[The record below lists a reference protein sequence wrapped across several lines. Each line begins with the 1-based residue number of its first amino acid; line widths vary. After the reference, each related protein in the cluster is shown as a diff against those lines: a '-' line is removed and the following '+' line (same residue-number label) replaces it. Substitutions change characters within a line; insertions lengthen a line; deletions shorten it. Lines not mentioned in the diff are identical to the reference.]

1 MALDKSEMNDR
12 VLDIAQTL
20 LNEGGASNLKAR
32 SIAEKAGIA
41 VGSIYNLFGDLDQV
55 HGFVNMR
62 LLDGLAA
69 AGRTAVRDLEEMGVS
84 DTRLKLLSLSR
95 TYLNFVQ
102 AHAASWAAMLAFNP
116 RRMAPENLA
125 AYEKRLDALFD
136 IIAKVFEDDTELLMD
151 AHRCRVTARVL
162 WSSVHGI
169 VMNSAGRRQQ
179 SRQGEGVWEQ
189 IDLLVTTFMRG
200 VERRPLT
207 AGQSVQ

>member
-1 MALDKSEMNDR
+1 MALDKGEINGR
-12 VLDIAQTL
+12 VLDIALAL

-62 LLDGLAA
+62 LLDGLAS
-69 AGRTAVRDLEEMGVS
+69 AGNTAVQDLKDMGVS

-95 TYLNFVQ
+95 AYLSFVQ
-102 AHAASWAAMLAFNP
+102 SHGPSWAAMLAFNP
-116 RRMAPENLA
+116 RRMSEENRP
-125 AYEKRLDALFD
+125 AYEQRLDALFD
-136 IIAKVFEDDTELLMD
+136 IIAVVLGEDPDLALDEQS
-151 AHRCRVTARVL
+151 CRMTARVL

-179 SRQGEGVWEQ
+179 SRQGEGVWDQ
-189 IDLLVTTFMRG
+189 IDLLVTTFLRG
-200 VERRPLT
+200 VERRSP
-207 AGQSVQ
+207 AVSQSLQ